1 MSDSIEKKRMD
12 WVRPNVYN
20 ELDDDVK
27 SILLRFRRR
36 YKFIRRKQQ
45 KIDDLYKQIDID
57 KQKLREMKSD
67 LTTDNQYIDHLRS
80 TFGFSISLIKLKGRI
95 RKDGTE
101 GTISYNLCVS
111 RKGKGRFPKNI
122 SIGSEKNIESHLLQ
136 FYKKQYKIIKEIQ
149 KEGVLDWVRIHM
161 KNGYIYDT
169 IESMIIKYPTDFE
182 KQSIGRNELFPLNK

>member
-80 TFGFSISLIKLKGRI
+80 TFGFSISLIK
-95 RKDGTE
+95 
-101 GTISYNLCVS
+101 
-111 RKGKGRFPKNI
+111 
-122 SIGSEKNIESHLLQ
+122 
-136 FYKKQYKIIKEIQ
+136 
-149 KEGVLDWVRIHM
+149 
-161 KNGYIYDT
+161 
-169 IESMIIKYPTDFE
+169 
-182 KQSIGRNELFPLNK
+182 